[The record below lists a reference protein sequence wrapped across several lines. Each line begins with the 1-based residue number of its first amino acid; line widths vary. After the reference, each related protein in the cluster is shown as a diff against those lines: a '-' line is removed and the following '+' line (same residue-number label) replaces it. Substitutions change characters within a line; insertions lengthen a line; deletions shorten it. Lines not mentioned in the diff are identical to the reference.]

1 MLERIQKILSQRG
14 VCSRREAEELLSRG
28 QVLVNGKPAKLGAK
42 ADAALDTIEIAQQE
56 AKNRKKSYYVLCKP
70 IGVLSENVPGKPG
83 LETVYDL
90 LPADLKG
97 VIAPVGRLDK
107 ESSGLLILTDDGVV
121 ARRLIDPAFDHEK
134 EYEVVL
140 DRSID
145 PLSIKK
151 IAHGVMLDGRMTKAA
166 DVRKVRSNAVRIVL
180 REGRNRQIR
189 RVFQQVGYTVKS
201 LERIRIVTLEDRRLS
216 PGCLRAL
223 TQEERLELLGALGV
237 Q

>member
-1 MLERIQKILSQRG
+1 MLERIQKILSKRG

-28 QVLVNGKPAKLGAK
+28 QILLNGKAAKIGDK
-42 ADAALDTIEIAQQE
+42 ADAEADSIEISKE
-56 AKNRKKSYYVLCKP
+56 ALKGKKKLYYVLHKP

-83 LETVYDL
+83 LPTVYDL
-90 LPADLKG
+90 LPGDLKG

-107 ESSGLLILTDDGVV
+107 ESSGLLIFTDDGVV
-121 ARRLIDPAFDHEK
+121 ARRLIDPEFDHEK

-145 PLSIKK
+145 PLSIMK

-166 DVRKVRSNAVRIVL
+166 DVRKVRSNAVRIIL

-201 LERIRIVTLEDRRLS
+201 LERIRIVTLEDRRLVS
-216 PGCLRAL
+216 GDLRAL
-223 TQEERLELLGALGV
+223 TQEERLALLTHLGV